1 MTTKEIGLA
10 FSGGG
15 IRSAALCSGVLRRL
29 LQKKAK
35 VDYVSCVSGGG
46 YTGTAFLDWKYRKE
60 KKEDDAEEWHEE
72 FFNHMRRKAGYL
84 CDWEKPLT
92 GIRDTIVLFFLV
104 VIVTF
109 ILPIVIYGSY
119 AFPVAFIIDY
129 IFGKYLRDIQD
140 CDNATAIGMHLSDQN
155 ATAQEIRQHCLSRQ
169 GTKAPTK
176 IVLFSILGV
185 LFVIFYILSRRLS
198 EMFSQYFSVL
208 SAICFLLFSFTFFPF
223 AIHSFF
229 IKIPLWSRLVVVVIG
244 IVLWFFLPLL
254 RDKTSYGLIIYL
266 YSYII
271 YWKVYEAK
279 IVGIV
284 FSVERFNELLF
295 ASGFIL
301 WFVPYLNASR
311 KRLIHVYN
319 R

>member
-1 MTTKEIGLA
+1 MTAKQTGLA

-29 LQKKAK
+29 LQEKAK
-35 VDYVSCVSGGG
+35 VDYLSCVSGGG

-72 FFNHMRRKAGYL
+72 FFDNMRRKAGYL
-84 CDWEKPLT
+84 CDWEKPLK
-92 GIRDTIVLFFLV
+92 GIRDTIVLFFLML
-104 VIVTF
+104 IVSF
-109 ILPIVIYGSY
+109 ILPNVIYGSY

-129 IFGKYLRDIQD
+129 IFGKCLRDKED
-140 CDNATAIGMHLSDQN
+140 CDNTTAIEIHQSDQN

-169 GTKAPTK
+169 GAMASTK
-176 IVLFSILGV
+176 IVLFSNLGV

-198 EMFSQYFSVL
+198 KKFSKYFSAL
-208 SAICFLLFSFTFFPF
+208 SAICFLLLSFTFLPF
-223 AIHSFF
+223 AIQGLF
-229 IKIPLWSRLVVVVIG
+229 IKIPLWSQLVTVAIG
-244 IVLWFFLPLL
+244 VVLWFFAPFL
-254 RDKTSYGLIIYL
+254 RGKTSYGLIIYT

-271 YWKVYEAK
+271 YWKVYEAN

-284 FSVERFNELLF
+284 FSVELFNRLLF

-301 WFVPYLNASR
+301 WFVPYLDASH